1 MDGAAVWVIVK
12 DVQPLS
18 RALIVALAPYR
29 KDGPRASTR
38 PSGLNGGSTF
48 VVRGVKTCDA
58 NSRDNGEIWT
68 IEDVVS
74 RQVSTVHIPTTISE
88 AAWWVDPD
96 TLLNT
101 GTGVIPILE
110 WQARVP
116 WHSVFFN
123 CFATP
128 VTGVKR
134 FTFSLAS
141 LDDDR
146 KTALY
151 AWYTNPMPLLTV
163 RGLAPVEVDP
173 LYRSREDV

>member
-12 DVQPLS
+12 DAQPLS
-18 RALIVALAPYR
+18 RALIAALAHYR
-29 KDGPRASTR
+29 KNGPRASTR
-38 PSGLNGGSTF
+38 PSGLNAGSTF
-48 VVRGVKTCDA
+48 VVRGVKACDA
-58 NSRDNGEIWT
+58 NSRDSGEIWT
-68 IEDVVS
+68 IDVVS
-74 RQVSTVHIPTTISE
+74 RQVSTVHIPTIISD

-110 WQARVP
+110 WKARVP

-151 AWYTNPMPLLTV
+151 AWYTDPMPLLTV
-163 RGLAPVEVDP
+163 RGLAPVEMDP
-173 LYRSREDV
+173 LYRPREDA

>member
-1 MDGAAVWVIVK
+1 M
-12 DVQPLS
+12 L
-18 RALIVALAPYR
+18 ALVPYR
-29 KDGPRASTR
+29 KDGPRASTH

-48 VVRGVKTCDA
+48 VVRGVKPCDA

-123 CFATP
+123 CFTTP

-141 LDDDR
+141 LEDAQ

-151 AWYTNPMPLLTV
+151 AWYTDPRPLLTV
-163 RGLAPVEVDP
+163 RGIAPVEVDQ